1 MREQKAEKMGC
12 GFASPI
18 VFQEKY
24 PPQKGGCT
32 TQSNGNGSSDQ
43 PQIKKVY
50 EPLDEERWVELDTET
65 QRRELAFSEEVRQE
79 LEILEEDETSDSN

>member
-1 MREQKAEKMGC
+1 MRDKN
-12 GFASPI
+12 
-18 VFQEKY
+18 Y
-24 PPQKGGCT
+24 PPQKGGTT
-32 TQSNGNGSSDQ
+32 TQSNGDGSNNQ

-79 LEILEEDETSDSN
+79 LEILEEDGESDSN

>member
-1 MREQKAEKMGC
+1 M
-12 GFASPI
+12 
-18 VFQEKY
+18 
-24 PPQKGGCT
+24 
-32 TQSNGNGSSDQ
+32 
-43 PQIKKVY
+43 Y